1 MRNNR
6 ANKKAKRDGKYR
18 ATTLMPNLFYK
29 NQHVQHAISDTV
41 QRFDCEF
48 GKDVWKFTR

>member
-18 ATTLMPNLFYK
+18 STQLMPNLVHK
-29 NQHVQHAISDTV
+29 NLHAPHVISDTV
-41 QRFDCEF
+41 RRFDGEF